1 MKDSNELKQRLIGSI
16 KSMSKTVLRG
26 LSVIYI
32 CVCRWKRGRRL
43 VWNTVCS

>member
-26 LSVIYI
+26 LSVILFPVRVYST
-32 CVCRWKRGRRL
+32 RNMG
-43 VWNTVCS
+43 